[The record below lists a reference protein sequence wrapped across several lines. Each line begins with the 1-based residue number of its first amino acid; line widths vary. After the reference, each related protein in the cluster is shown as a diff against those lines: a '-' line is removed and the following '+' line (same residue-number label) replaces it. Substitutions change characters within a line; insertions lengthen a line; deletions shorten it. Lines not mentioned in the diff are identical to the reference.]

1 MGEDNTGDGPED
13 KDNNTRQGTV
23 PCLPWFFSPIE
34 QERMVKKL
42 NLFINSP
49 SYYTQENGVI
59 DDIYQL
65 CRMIS
70 LNIDITLY
78 TDALDTIGIT
88 PIIAP
93 TQILESGKWK
103 EERKISLP
111 YRMASISLVSDYDS
125 FLKADL
131 MSKRK
136 IIIENIVFVVCCLH
150 SDKRS
155 RKDSVNLERKYIG
168 RA

>member
-1 MGEDNTGDGPED
+1 M
-13 KDNNTRQGTV
+13 
-23 PCLPWFFSPIE
+23 
-34 QERMVKKL
+34 

-49 SYYTQENGVI
+49 AYYTQENGVI

-65 CRMIS
+65 CRKIS

-78 TDALDTIGIT
+78 TDELDTIGIT

-111 YRMASISLVSDYDS
+111 YRMASISLISDYDS
-125 FLKADL
+125 FLKADM
-131 MSKRK
+131 MSRRK
-136 IIIENIVFVVCCLH
+136 IIIENILKSLFVIKRRLK
-150 SDKRS
+150 DKFDYEQIENDI
-155 RKDSVNLERKYIG
+155 KNLLS
-168 RA
+168 

>member
-1 MGEDNTGDGPED
+1 M
-13 KDNNTRQGTV
+13 
-23 PCLPWFFSPIE
+23 
-34 QERMVKKL
+34 KKL

-136 IIIENIVFVVCCLH
+136 IIIENILKSLGVIKRRLK
-150 SDKRS
+150 DKFDYEQIENDI
-155 RKDSVNLERKYIG
+155 KNLLS
-168 RA
+168 

>member
-1 MGEDNTGDGPED
+1 
-13 KDNNTRQGTV
+13 
-23 PCLPWFFSPIE
+23 
-34 QERMVKKL
+34 
-42 NLFINSP
+42 
-49 SYYTQENGVI
+49 
-59 DDIYQL
+59 
-65 CRMIS
+65 MIS

-111 YRMASISLVSDYDS
+111 YRMASISLISDYDS
-125 FLKADL
+125 FLKADM

-136 IIIENIVFVVCCLH
+136 IIIENILKSLGVIKTRLKDKFDYEQIE
-150 SDKRS
+150 SDIK
-155 RKDSVNLERKYIG
+155 NLLSGFFEQ
-168 RA
+168 

>member
-1 MGEDNTGDGPED
+1 M
-13 KDNNTRQGTV
+13 
-23 PCLPWFFSPIE
+23 
-34 QERMVKKL
+34 

-70 LNIDITLY
+70 RNIDITLY

-103 EERKISLP
+103 EERRISLP
-111 YRMASISLVSDYDS
+111 YRMASISLISDYDS
-125 FLKADL
+125 FLKADM
-131 MSKRK
+131 MSKRE
-136 IIIENIVFVVCCLH
+136 IILENILKSLGVIKRRLK
-150 SDKRS
+150 DKFDYEQMENDI
-155 RKDSVNLERKYIG
+155 KNLLSY
-168 RA
+168 

>member
-1 MGEDNTGDGPED
+1 
-13 KDNNTRQGTV
+13 
-23 PCLPWFFSPIE
+23 
-34 QERMVKKL
+34 MVKKL

-93 TQILESGKWK
+93 TQILASGKWK

-111 YRMASISLVSDYDS
+111 YRMASISLISDYDN
-125 FLKADL
+125 FLKADM

-136 IIIENIVFVVCCLH
+136 IIIENILKSLGVIKKRLK
-150 SDKRS
+150 DKFDYEQIENDIKKLLS
-155 RKDSVNLERKYIG
+155 
-168 RA
+168 

>member
-1 MGEDNTGDGPED
+1 MH
-13 KDNNTRQGTV
+13 KDNKERQQSRQGTV

-136 IIIENIVFVVCCLH
+136 IIIENILKSLGVIKRRLK
-150 SDKRS
+150 DKFDYEQIENDI
-155 RKDSVNLERKYIG
+155 KNLLS
-168 RA
+168 

>member
-1 MGEDNTGDGPED
+1 
-13 KDNNTRQGTV
+13 
-23 PCLPWFFSPIE
+23 
-34 QERMVKKL
+34 MVKKL

-70 LNIDITLY
+70 LNIDITSY
-78 TDALDTIGIT
+78 TDVLDTIGIT

-111 YRMASISLVSDYDS
+111 YRMASISLISDYDS
-125 FLKADL
+125 FLEANM

-136 IIIENIVFVVCCLH
+136 MIIENILKSLGVIKRRLK
-150 SDKRS
+150 DKFDYEQIENDI
-155 RKDSVNLERKYIG
+155 KNLLS
-168 RA
+168 